1 MMLQIEKDSIYI
13 TRGDDAM
20 FRIVLELNGEVYE
33 MADGD
38 VLTFTVRATPDE
50 TSPIL
55 AELTSTSNIFTIS
68 HEDTSSIP
76 AGSYSADVQ
85 LMQADGKRTTVWPTI
100 VGANRTKVH
109 NFRNFNIMPEVTS
122 K

>member
-1 MMLQIEKDSIYI
+1 MLQIDNDCIYI

-33 MADGD
+33 MEDGD
-38 VLTFTVRATPDE
+38 ELVLTVRATPDE
-50 TSPIL
+50 ASPIL
-55 AELTSTSNIFTIS
+55 AELTSTTNLFTIS
-68 HEDTSSIP
+68 HADTTSIA
-76 AGSYSADVQ
+76 AGSYSADIQ
-85 LMQADGKRTTVWPTI
+85 LMQADGKRITVWPTI

>member
-1 MMLQIEKDSIYI
+1 MLQIDNDTIYI

-20 FRIVLELNGEVYE
+20 FRVVLKLNGENYTMSE
-33 MADGD
+33 GD
-38 VLTFTVRATPDE
+38 TLTLTVRTTPEE

-55 AELTSTSNIFTIS
+55 AEISTTSDIFALT
-68 HEDTSSIP
+68 HKDTVNIP

-85 LMQADGKRTTVWPTI
+85 LLQKDGKRITVWPTI
-100 VGANRTKVH
+100 VGSNRTRVH
-109 NFRNFNIMPEVTS
+109 NFKNFNVMPEVTS